1 MKGFNVNK
9 KQPLGLVYTLCMLG
23 EGDIKLS
30 YTTSIY
36 MNNVAEVDLLRST
49 CLHRAESTAAAPL
62 VDSACASRSGG
73 VQESTGEHSG
83 VNLSHLG

>member
-1 MKGFNVNK
+1 MYVGGRGY
-9 KQPLGLVYTLCMLG
+9 QA
-23 EGDIKLS
+23 KLHNF
-30 YTTSIY
+30 IY